1 MMMKRLT
8 VIFASLFAA
17 VALWVSSGLNA
28 ELRDARREEGIS
40 QADPLI
46 NAPPLVAFTTVA
58 LGGFRGIVAD
68 ILWLR
73 SARLQEEGRYFEL
86 VQLADWI
93 TKLEPRFTSIWAFH
107 AWNLAYNISV
117 LLESPEERWRWVRH
131 GISLLRDEGL
141 RYNPGDARLLYE
153 LGWLFQHK
161 VGGEMDRAHMY
172 YKRAWAAEMEELW
185 RGRAPDFEALAR
197 AAPSRAELMARP
209 GVAQL
214 VSALQAEGRQ
224 PFSYGRIA
232 EAEQAQPGDP
242 LRSNAGRELVEYLRR
257 QRMVEDYKL
266 DPLAMREIEE
276 TYGPL
281 DWRLPQ
287 AHSLYWAWHS
297 RRVAKREFD
306 KVAAERMIFHSV
318 ADAFRQG
325 NLFWDRKR
333 DLFILSPNPDL
344 APRVQAAY
352 AEALA
357 KFPGEETL
365 RTAHANFLRE
375 ALVIRFIYNQEAEA
389 RALFEELRSKYPEE
403 AGTASF
409 EAFVQEQFVSR
420 HARLSARDARAIVEG
435 ALFQSEFWRAAGD
448 ERRAMGYAGLA
459 RLTWEQHQRRIS
471 TSPDLQARLALPPLE
486 ELRRLARERVEA
498 ELHP

>member
-1 MMMKRLT
+1 MRKFSV
-8 VIFASLFAA
+8 VILLALVVAGLWTASDY
-17 VALWVSSGLNA
+17 NR
-28 ELRDARREEGIS
+28 ELRDARREYSIS

-117 LLESPEERWRWVRH
+117 LLDRPEERWRWVRH
-131 GISLLRDEGL
+131 GISLLRDEGI

-161 VGGEMDRAHMY
+161 VAGEMDTAHMF
-172 YKRAWAAEMEELW
+172 YKRAWAAEMADLW
-185 RGRAPDFEALAR
+185 DGPTPDYANLALA
-197 AAPSRAELMARP
+197 AQTRAELLARP
-209 GVAQL
+209 GVAAL
-214 VSALQAEGRQ
+214 VEQLQAAGRN
-224 PFSYGRIA
+224 PFSYARVA
-232 EAEQAQPGDP
+232 EARHAPPDDP
-242 LRSNAGRELVEYLRR
+242 LRSSAGRELIDHLRR
-257 QRMVEDYKL
+257 RRLEDDYKL
-266 DPLAMREIEE
+266 DPLVMREIDSQ
-276 TYGPL
+276 YGPL

-287 AHSLYWAWHS
+287 AHALYWAWHS
-297 RRVAKREFD
+297 RKVARREFD
-306 KVAAERMIFHSV
+306 RVSAERMIFQSL

-333 DLFILSPNPDL
+333 DLFILSPNPEL
-344 APRVQAAY
+344 TPRVQAAY
-352 AEALA
+352 EEALA
-357 KFPGEETL
+357 KFPDQDTI

-375 ALVIRFIYNQEAEA
+375 AIVIRFTFNQMAEA
-389 RALFEELRSKYPEE
+389 RALFHDLRKRYPEE
-403 AGTASF
+403 TGGADF
-409 EAFVQEQFVSR
+409 ETFVQEQFLAR
-420 HARLSARDARAIVEG
+420 QDRLSVRDARAVVEG
-435 ALFQSEFWRAAGD
+435 ALFQSEFWRAVGD
-448 ERRAMGYAGLA
+448 ENRALGYAGLA
-459 RLTWEQHQRRIS
+459 RITWERHQRRVAK
-471 TSPDLQARLALPPLE
+471 SPDMEARLALPPLE
-486 ELRRLARERVEA
+486 ELRRLARDRVAA